1 VIQKFLEILGN
12 VIEGIVKVTGR
23 KGFGHLL
30 VQLLLTMAF
39 AYAVHKDTSG
49 TISGL
54 FQAYCFTSAGNFAV
68 FAGANAVVNATTS
81 KSKDAAKDPPTD

>member
-1 VIQKFLEILGN
+1 MISRLIEILGN
-12 VIEGIVKVTGR
+12 AVEGLVKVTGR

-30 VQLLLTMAF
+30 VQFLLSLAF

-49 TISGL
+49 SISGL

-68 FAGANAVVNATTS
+68 FAGSNAVVNATTS
-81 KSKDAAKDPPTD
+81 KKESKEPNAD